1 MKKEPEYLYIIFSA
15 PPIAIAENIIR
26 ICKFDRKK
34 VKKVIAYLNVFI
46 KESEENGKE

>member
-1 MKKEPEYLYIIFSA
+1 MKKEPEYLFICSA

-26 ICKFDRKK
+26 VCKFDKEK

-46 KESEENGKE
+46 EEGE